1 MISRFVSKTAS
12 NSNETAT
19 NRAGQ
24 SGVLRRLGANPAA
37 WLGGFLMLLLIA
49 TALLAPRIAPYPYDK
64 LNPTQSLQPSSWQH
78 LFGTDKLGRDMFS
91 RVVFGAQL
99 ALQIGITALIIA
111 SGGGLLIGL
120 ASGYFKGWLDRAL
133 MGLVDL
139 MLSFPPVLLALIIM
153 YALGPGS
160 GSLILAVG
168 LSPVPGFARLIR
180 GQVFSIS
187 AKDYVLAAQAIG
199 ASPSR
204 IMLRAILPN
213 VLNPVI
219 VLGTV
224 LFPEAILAGAGLSF
238 IGLGVQPPSPDWGV
252 LLLEGRAYL
261 TEAPWLVNF
270 PGLAILLV
278 VLGSNLLG
286 TALRQALTSKS

>member
-238 IGLGVQPPSPDWGV
+238 IGLGAQPPSPDWGV